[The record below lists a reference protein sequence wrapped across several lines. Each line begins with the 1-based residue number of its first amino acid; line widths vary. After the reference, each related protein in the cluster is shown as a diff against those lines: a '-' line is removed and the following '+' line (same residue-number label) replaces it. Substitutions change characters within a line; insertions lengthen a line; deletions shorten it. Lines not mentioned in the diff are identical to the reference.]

1 MHPIVI
7 IGSGLAGYNTA
18 KELRKLDAAVP
29 LVIIASDSSPF
40 YSKPM
45 LSNAIASK
53 KTPAAIALNTPE
65 QMAEQLKGAVRAHTR
80 VDAIDTAA
88 HTLKIGN
95 ETLHYSKL
103 VLALGADQ
111 IRLPING
118 SGASDIQTVNDLDDY
133 ARFRTAI
140 EGKKRVAII
149 GAGLIGCEFAND
161 LAAGGYAVD
170 IIDIAQQALG
180 RLLPPEGGD
189 MLKDKLSALGVQW
202 HLGTSV
208 QSVDAANGGYALTL
222 ANGATL
228 QADIVLSAVGL
239 KPRTT
244 LAAAAGIKVNRGIV
258 ADRNLA
264 TSAPDVYTLG
274 DCAEIEGMVMP
285 YVMPIMHASRAL
297 AQTLAGKPTTVSFPA
312 MPVMVKTPAC
322 PTIVA
327 PPAIGAVGAWQVE
340 ATADGVKS
348 LFNGADGKLLGFAL
362 NGAATAERANLHL
375 PFLVAGV
382 LCVASGLLMIV
393 LRRIWSAALPPVAAD
408 APAQPL

>member
-1 MHPIVI
+1 
-7 IGSGLAGYNTA
+7 
-18 KELRKLDAAVP
+18 
-29 LVIIASDSSPF
+29 
-40 YSKPM
+40 M

-53 KTPAAIALNTPE
+53 KTPAAIALNTPA
-65 QMAEQLKGAVRAHTR
+65 QMAEQLKGSVRANTR
-80 VDAIDTAA
+80 IDAIDTAA
-88 HTLKIGN
+88 HTLKIGD

-118 SGASDIQTVNDLDDY
+118 SGAADIQTVNDLDDY
-133 ARFRTAI
+133 ARFRNAL

-180 RLLPPEGGD
+180 RLLPPEGGA
-189 MLKDKLSALGVQW
+189 MLKHKLAALGVQW

-208 QSVDAANGGYALTL
+208 QSVDSDNGAYTLTL

-228 QADIVLSAVGL
+228 QADLVLSAVGL
-239 KPRTT
+239 KPRTA

-264 TSAPDVYTLG
+264 TSTPDVYTLG
-274 DCAEIEGMVMP
+274 DCAEIEGLVRP
-285 YVMPIMHASRAL
+285 YVIPIMHASRAL
-297 AQTLAGKPTTVSFPA
+297 AQTLAGKPTAVSFPA

-327 PPAIGAVGAWQVE
+327 PPAVGATGSWQVE
-340 ATADGVKS
+340 ATADGIKS
-348 LFNGADGKLLGFAL
+348 LFNSAEGKLLGFAL
-362 NGAATAERANLHL
+362 NGTATAERAKLAPQL
-375 PFLVAGV
+375 PAV
-382 LCVASGLLMIV
+382 LA
-393 LRRIWSAALPPVAAD
+393 
-408 APAQPL
+408 

>member
-18 KELRKLDAAVP
+18 KELRKLDAAVS
-29 LVIIASDSSPF
+29 LVIIATDSSPF

-53 KTPAAIALNTPE
+53 KTPAAIALSTPA
-65 QMAEQLKGAVRAHTR
+65 QMAEQLKGSVRANTR

-88 HTLKIGN
+88 HTLKIGD

-118 SGASDIQTVNDLDDY
+118 SGAADIQTVNDLDDY
-133 ARFRTAI
+133 ARFRNAL

-180 RLLPPEGGD
+180 RLLPPEGGA
-189 MLKDKLSALGVQW
+189 MLKHKLAALGVHW

-208 QSVDAANGGYALTL
+208 QSVDSDNGAYTLTL
-222 ANGATL
+222 VGGATL
-228 QADIVLSAVGL
+228 QADLVLSAVGL
-239 KPRTT
+239 KPRTA
-244 LAAAAGIKVNRGIV
+244 LAAAAGIKINRGIV
-258 ADRNLA
+258 ANRNLA

-274 DCAEIEGMVMP
+274 DCAEIEGLVMP

-297 AQTLAGKPTTVSFPA
+297 AQTLAGKPTAVSFPA

-322 PTIVA
+322 PTIIA
-327 PPAIGAVGAWQVE
+327 PPAVGATGSWQVE

-348 LFNGADGKLLGFAL
+348 LFNSAEGKLLGFAL
-362 NGAATAERANLHL
+362 NGTATAERAKLAPQL
-375 PFLVAGV
+375 PAV
-382 LCVASGLLMIV
+382 LA
-393 LRRIWSAALPPVAAD
+393 
-408 APAQPL
+408 

>member
-1 MHPIVI
+1 MHPIII

-18 KELRKLDAAVP
+18 KELRKLDAATP
-29 LVIIASDSSPF
+29 LVVIASDSSSF

-53 KTPAAIALNTPE
+53 KTPSAIALNTPA
-65 QMAEQLKGAVRAHTR
+65 QMAEQLKGSVRANTR

-88 HTLKIGN
+88 HTLNIGD

-111 IRLPING
+111 IRLPISG
-118 SGASDIQTVNDLDDY
+118 SGAADIQTVNDLDDY

-170 IIDIAQQALG
+170 LIDIAQQALG
-180 RLLPPEGGD
+180 RLLPPDGGA
-189 MLKDKLSALGVQW
+189 MRKAQLTALGVQW

-208 QSVDAANGGYALTL
+208 QSVDIAAGAYTLTL
-222 ANGATL
+222 ANGTSL
-228 QADIVLSAVGL
+228 EADIVLSAVGL
-239 KPRTT
+239 KPRTA

-258 ADRNLA
+258 ADRHLA

-297 AQTLAGKPTTVSFPA
+297 AQTLAGKSTAVSFPA

-327 PPAIGAVGAWQVE
+327 PPAIGAAGSWQVE

-348 LFNGADGKLLGFAL
+348 LFNSADGKLLGFAL
-362 NGAATAERANLHL
+362 NGAATAERAKLA
-375 PFLVAGV
+375 PQ
-382 LCVASGLLMIV
+382 
-393 LRRIWSAALPPVAAD
+393 LPPVLA
-408 APAQPL
+408 

>member
-1 MHPIVI
+1 MHPIII

-18 KELRKLDAAVP
+18 KELRKLDTAVP
-29 LVIIASDSSPF
+29 LVIIAADSSPF

-53 KTPAAIALNTPE
+53 KTPAAIALNTPA
-65 QMAEQLKGAVRAHTR
+65 QMAEQLKGSVRANTR
-80 VDAIDTAA
+80 IDTIDTAA
-88 HTLKIGN
+88 HTLKIGD

-118 SGASDIQTVNDLDDY
+118 SGATDIQTVNDLDDY
-133 ARFRTAI
+133 ARFRNAL

-180 RLLPPEGGD
+180 RLLPPEGGT
-189 MLKDKLSALGVQW
+189 MLKHKLGALGVQW

-208 QSVDAANGGYALTL
+208 QSVDSDNGAYTLTL

-228 QADIVLSAVGL
+228 QADLVLSAVGL
-239 KPRTT
+239 KPRTA

-264 TSAPDVYTLG
+264 TSTPDVYTLG
-274 DCAEIEGMVMP
+274 DCAEIEGLVMP

-297 AQTLAGKPTTVSFPA
+297 AQTLAGKPTAVSFPA

-322 PTIVA
+322 PTIIA
-327 PPAIGAVGAWQVE
+327 PPAVGATGSWQVE

-348 LFNGADGKLLGFAL
+348 LFNSAEGKLLGFAL
-362 NGAATAERANLHL
+362 NGTATAERAKLAPQL
-375 PFLVAGV
+375 PAV
-382 LCVASGLLMIV
+382 LA
-393 LRRIWSAALPPVAAD
+393 
-408 APAQPL
+408 

>member
-1 MHPIVI
+1 MTRFDTIQRCFLRNPRKNTMHPIII

-18 KELRKLDAAVP
+18 KELRKLDAATP
-29 LVIIASDSSPF
+29 LVVIASDSSSF

-53 KTPAAIALNTPE
+53 KTPAAIALNTPA
-65 QMAEQLKGAVRAHTR
+65 QMAEQLKGSVRANTR
-80 VDAIDTAA
+80 VDAIDTAT
-88 HTLKIGN
+88 HTLKIGD

-111 IRLPING
+111 IRLPITG
-118 SGASDIQTVNDLDDY
+118 SGAADIQTVNDLDDY
-133 ARFRTAI
+133 ARFRASL

-180 RLLPPEGGD
+180 RLLPPEGGA
-189 MLKDKLSALGVQW
+189 MLKDKLTALGVQW

-208 QSVDAANGGYALTL
+208 QSVDAANGAYTLTL
-222 ANGATL
+222 ASGASL
-228 QADIVLSAVGL
+228 QADLVLSAVGL
-239 KPRTT
+239 KPRTA

-274 DCAEIEGMVMP
+274 DCAEIEGLVMP

-297 AQTLAGKPTTVSFPA
+297 AQTLAGKTTAVSFPA

-322 PTIVA
+322 PTIVS
-327 PPAIGAVGAWQVE
+327 PPAIGAAGAWQVE

-348 LFNGADGKLLGFAL
+348 LFNSADGKLLGFAL
-362 NGAATAERANLHL
+362 NGAATAERAKLA
-375 PFLVAGV
+375 PQ
-382 LCVASGLLMIV
+382 
-393 LRRIWSAALPPVAAD
+393 LPPVLA
-408 APAQPL
+408 

>member
-1 MHPIVI
+1 MHPIII

-18 KELRKLDAAVP
+18 KELRKLDTATP
-29 LVIIASDSSPF
+29 LVVIASDSSSF

-53 KTPAAIALNTPE
+53 KTPAAIALNTPA
-65 QMAEQLKGAVRAHTR
+65 QMAEQLKGSVRANTR

-88 HTLKIGN
+88 HTLKTGD

-111 IRLPING
+111 IRLPITG
-118 SGASDIQTVNDLDDY
+118 SGAADIRTVNDLDDY

-180 RLLPPEGGD
+180 RLLPPEGGA
-189 MLKDKLSALGVQW
+189 MLKDKLTALGVQW

-208 QSVDAANGGYALTL
+208 QSVDAANGAYTLTL
-222 ANGATL
+222 ASGASL

-239 KPRTT
+239 KPRTA

-274 DCAEIEGMVMP
+274 DCAEIEGLVMP

-297 AQTLAGKPTTVSFPA
+297 AQTLAGKPTAVSFPA

-322 PTIVA
+322 PTIVS
-327 PPAIGAVGAWQVE
+327 PPALGAAGAWQVE

-362 NGAATAERANLHL
+362 NGAATAERAKLA
-375 PFLVAGV
+375 PQ
-382 LCVASGLLMIV
+382 
-393 LRRIWSAALPPVAAD
+393 LPPVLA
-408 APAQPL
+408 

>member
-88 HTLKIGN
+88 RTLKIGN

-111 IRLPING
+111 IRLPITG
-118 SGASDIQTVNDLDDY
+118 SGAADIQTVNDLDDY

-180 RLLPPEGGD
+180 RLLPPEGGA

-228 QADIVLSAVGL
+228 QTDIVLSAVGL

-258 ADRNLA
+258 ADRNLT

-297 AQTLAGKPTTVSFPA
+297 AQTLAGKPTAVSFPA

-327 PPAIGAVGAWQVE
+327 PPAVGAVGAWQVE

-362 NGAATAERANLHL
+362 NGAATAERAKLA
-375 PFLVAGV
+375 PQ
-382 LCVASGLLMIV
+382 
-393 LRRIWSAALPPVAAD
+393 LPPVLA
-408 APAQPL
+408 

>member
-1 MHPIVI
+1 MHPIII

-18 KELRKLDAAVP
+18 KELRKLDTTTP
-29 LVIIASDSSPF
+29 LVVIASDSSSF

-53 KTPAAIALNTPE
+53 KTPAAIALNTPA
-65 QMAEQLKGAVRAHTR
+65 QMAEQLKATVRANTR

-88 HTLKIGN
+88 HTLKLGD

-111 IRLPING
+111 IRLPISG
-118 SGASDIQTVNDLDDY
+118 SGSADIQTVNDLDDY
-133 ARFRTAI
+133 ARFRTSL
-140 EGKKRVAII
+140 EGKQRVAII

-170 IIDIAQQALG
+170 IIDIAPQALG
-180 RLLPPEGGD
+180 RLLPPEGGA
-189 MLKDKLSALGVQW
+189 MLKDKLAALGVQW

-208 QSVDAANGGYALTL
+208 QSVDASNGAYTLTL

-228 QADIVLSAVGL
+228 QSDLVLSAVGL
-239 KPRTT
+239 KPRTA

-258 ADRNLA
+258 ADRRLA

-274 DCAEIEGMVMP
+274 DCAEIKGLVMP

-297 AQTLAGKPTTVSFPA
+297 AQTLAGNTAAVSFPA

-327 PPAIGAVGAWQVE
+327 PPAAGAAGHWQVE
-340 ATADGVKS
+340 ATAEGVKS
-348 LFNGADGKLLGFAL
+348 LFTGADGKLLGFAL
-362 NGAATAERANLHL
+362 NGAATAERAKLAPQL
-375 PFLVAGV
+375 PAV
-382 LCVASGLLMIV
+382 LA
-393 LRRIWSAALPPVAAD
+393 
-408 APAQPL
+408 